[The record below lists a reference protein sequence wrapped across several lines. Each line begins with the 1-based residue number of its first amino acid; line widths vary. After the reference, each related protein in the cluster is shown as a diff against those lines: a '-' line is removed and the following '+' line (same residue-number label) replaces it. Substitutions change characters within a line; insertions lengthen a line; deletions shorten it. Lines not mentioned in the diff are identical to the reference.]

1 MKSKVS
7 ALFCLVGLACLLDIP
22 IACGAQ
28 EVHPLHWGYSG
39 HASPKDWGKLD
50 SNFAA
55 CANGTHQSPIDVE
68 TKSLHP
74 VDLPPLQF
82 NYNPVPLSVIDN
94 GHTVMVNYAP
104 GSTLVVGDHT
114 YTLQQFHFHHPSE
127 DYINGKSYPLE
138 AHLVHQDADGHL
150 AVVAVVFETGR
161 SNPVIDSVWQYVPKV
176 KEKTAEVASVSVN
189 VKDMLSENHSYV
201 TYAGSLTTP
210 PCTEGVTWYLLRT
223 PAHLS
228 DAQLKTFAKLY
239 PRDNRPI
246 QPLNHRTIQE
256 SN

>member
-1 MKSKVS
+1 MKSKASVL
-7 ALFCLVGLACLLDIP
+7 AGLVGLTCLSDIP
-22 IACGAQ
+22 IIFGGQ
-28 EVHPLHWGYSG
+28 EVHPPHWGYSG
-39 HASPKDWGKLD
+39 DASPKDWGKLD
-50 SNFAA
+50 PNFAA
-55 CANGTHQSPIDVE
+55 CGNGARQSPIDVR

-74 VDLPPLQF
+74 VDLPALQF

-94 GHTVMVNYAP
+94 GHTVMVNYAR

-127 DYINGKSYPLE
+127 EHINGKSYPLE
-138 AHLVHQDADGHL
+138 AHLVHEDADGQL

-161 SNPVIDSVWQYVPKV
+161 SNPVIDSVWPYVPKV
-176 KEKTAEVASVSVN
+176 KEKTAEVSSVSVN
-189 VKDMLSENHSYV
+189 VKDMLPENHTYV
-201 TYAGSLTTP
+201 TYIGSLTTP

-228 DAQLKTFAKLY
+228 DAQLKMFAKLY

-246 QPLNHRTIQE
+246 QPLNDRTIQE